1 MEKTVLYDE
10 HARLGARFESY
21 DGWTL
26 PADYGDPI
34 GEWRAVRQ
42 RCGVAD
48 LSHRSQ
54 LRLCGRDHVRF
65 LQGMLTNDV
74 ARLAVGGAQYAAM
87 LTPKGKMLADMYLYR
102 WEDSVLLD
110 MEPGMAAPVAERLER
125 FKLTFKVDIVDQS
138 PELATLH
145 VAGPGARP
153 LLEEASGAEAPREG
167 WGKLV
172 LGGVEAV
179 AAPVGRTGEEG
190 FDLFVSSQA
199 AASLWR
205 GLLAAG
211 AAPVGME
218 AMETLRI
225 EAGVP
230 RYGVDMTEATIPIEA
245 GIEHAISYEKG
256 CYVGQ
261 EVVARIHWRGH
272 VNWHLRGLVVESAT
286 PPPPGA
292 EVLDEGGKR
301 VGRVTSSTLSP
312 ALDKAVALGYIRRE
326 RADDGTLLKVD
337 CGGGVARPC
346 RVASPPIVGRGG

>member
-10 HARLGARFESY
+10 HARLRARFDSY

-26 PADYGDPI
+26 PSDYGDPA
-34 GEWRAVRQ
+34 GEWRAVRE

-54 LRLCGRDHVRF
+54 LRLRGRDHVRF

-74 ARLAVGGAQYAAM
+74 ARLPAGGALYAAM

-110 MEPGMAAPVAERLER
+110 MEPGMAPSVAERLER
-125 FKLTFKVDIVDQS
+125 FKLTFKVDIVDESQ
-138 PELATLH
+138 ELATLH
-145 VAGPGARP
+145 VAGPGARS
-153 LLEEASGAEAPREG
+153 LLEEASGAEVPREG

-172 LGGVEAV
+172 LGGVEVV

-190 FDLFVSSQA
+190 FDLFVPSRA
-199 AASLWR
+199 AVRVWGALA
-205 GLLAAG
+205 AAG

-272 VNWHLRGLVVESAT
+272 VNWHLRGLVVESAV

-292 EVLDEGGKR
+292 DVVDEGDKR

-312 ALDKAVALGYIRRE
+312 ALGKAVALGYVRRE
-326 RADDGTLLKVD
+326 RADDGTRLKVD
-337 CGGGVARPC
+337 CGGGEVRPC
-346 RVASPPIVGRGG
+346 RVVVPPIVGRDG